1 MAAPVLQM
9 IPPAVLSAQAALEIA
24 FPVLPPHAA
33 LCIGVTLAPALFA
46 AIPNCCYEY
55 TSVAEQERAGR
66 FLYTGDALRHLYG
79 RALLRQAALAY
90 GVMRGIQEFDL
101 NPWGK
106 PVFPGASLQG
116 NISHSGMQVWL
127 ALARDCEIGI
137 DIESSQAPPILPT
150 SRGCSIRRNGN
161 HTRCI
166 RSAAGDD
173 ALLDPQ
179 GGGGK
184 GRRARPVA
192 ATGFLCRRL
201 RHRHDR
207 LAQACP
213 ARHRVA
219 ELALR
224 RSAADARSCRRG
236 FRSWRLQPDSH
247 LATQDWHRIDVIVHR
262 PEEKT

>member
-137 DIESSQAPPILPT
+137 DIESSQAPADFADIAGLAPSAGTAID
-150 SRGCSIRRNGN
+150 
-161 HTRCI
+161 TRCI
-166 RSAAGDD
+166 RSAAGMMR
-173 ALLDPQ
+173 LLDPQ

-184 GRRARPVA
+184 GRPGTA
-192 ATGFLCRRL
+192 CRCHWIL
-201 RHRHDR
+201 M
-207 LAQACP
+207 P
-213 ARHRVA
+213 
-219 ELALR
+219 
-224 RSAADARSCRRG
+224 
-236 FRSWRLQPDSH
+236 
-247 LATQDWHRIDVIVHR
+247 
-262 PEEKT
+262 